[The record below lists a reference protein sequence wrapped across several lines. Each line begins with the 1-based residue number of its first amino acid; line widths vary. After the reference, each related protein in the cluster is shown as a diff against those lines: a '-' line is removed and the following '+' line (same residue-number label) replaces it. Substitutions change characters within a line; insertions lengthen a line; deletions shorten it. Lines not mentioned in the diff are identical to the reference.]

1 MLNTLVCLGRIVFIA
16 KQTIKNVKDTRE
28 DADLLWDQLDRLDKL
43 LETIPPEAQ
52 TCESVDRALK
62 VNCDMEWILVTAI
75 IRWIM
80 MRCNIAV
87 RQLG

>member
-1 MLNTLVCLGRIVFIA
+1 MLNTLVCLGRLVFIA

-43 LETIPPEAQ
+43 LDTIPPEAQ

-62 VNCDMEWILVTAI
+62 VK
-75 IRWIM
+75 
-80 MRCNIAV
+80 CNIERILAATMI
-87 RQLG
+87 GWI